1 MAVQSS
7 LPAKLKR
14 SASVYAGHLTRMVK
28 TNAPKHLQDNIKT
41 IVKETSPGIVRVTVQ
56 VTAPDARAQEYGS
69 GLHKDGRMG
78 AKAKYPIV
86 GKPWLAFMPTNGFKG
101 NAYGAYNPVTRAG
114 VGDKTVLIKHKVMHP
129 GIKKYKGRGY
139 VRPAVREWVKGIK
152 NSDINKA
159 VKEALLG
166 DIKKA
171 FMTGWKK

>member
-1 MAVQSS
+1 MATQSS

-14 SASVYAGHLTRMVK
+14 SVSVYAGHLTRMVK

-41 IVKETSPGIVRVTVQ
+41 IVKEVSPGIMRVTVQ

-78 AKAKYPIV
+78 VKAKYPITP
-86 GKPWLAFMPTNGFKG
+86 KPGNKYLAFQWEVHPD
-101 NAYGAYNPVTRAG
+101 NATYLPDGRILLT
-114 VGDKTVLIKHKVMHP
+114 KVMHP